1 MYNEQ
6 HTRCQFVSKNC
17 IYSNYMLK
25 YKEFSSA
32 PHTVCQEV
40 CEDLSTHPLQKQ
52 HLFPCSVAILLRLDG
67 EDLFIFEREQCQ
79 SPQMWVDIQQ
89 ICVSSA
95 LLISALLSIRAVWI
109 GW

>member
-1 MYNEQ
+1 
-6 HTRCQFVSKNC
+6 
-17 IYSNYMLK
+17 MLK
-25 YKEFSSA
+25 YKGEFSSA

-40 CEDLSTHPLQKQ
+40 CEDPSTHLLQKQ
-52 HLFPCSVAILLRLDG
+52 HLFPPSEAISLRLDG

-79 SPQMWVDIQQ
+79 SPQSWVQGQIQQ

-95 LLISALLSIRAVWI
+95 LLISAVGAAWI